1 VDLLVAEAPG
11 DDRTAVSR
19 TASWIA
25 PLLIGAVAAAY
36 FAAFVG
42 YGINLED
49 EGLILLQIAKT
60 ARGLLPYVD
69 FHTGYTPGTFYLN
82 AWLFRVFGESV
93 LPLRWALVGVNA
105 TAVALLFVLARPWGG
120 TLLAAVAALGY
131 AAFLP
136 CFVGDFASFNVP
148 YPSWYAGT
156 AFLAAQW
163 AFDRHLA
170 TRRPALLFVAGLAV
184 GIAFSFKPNAGVLAA
199 LACGLTLAF
208 LAAGRGDADRTGA
221 RVLLVAG
228 GLALAGAFSGELLGA
243 EFPMILGPPL
253 LLVAGRFWTQAP
265 ERPTMRLWPAVALV
279 ATGGVVVT
287 LPWIAYFTAKLGPM
301 GFVHEVLLL
310 GSDADRIYATPY
322 PVPIG
327 FPASW
332 PAVVAAGLVALGL
345 VGRAAVTGRVRL
357 RRAVV
362 GSALAAL
369 AFAVTLGSWAR
380 MPEGVSRSV
389 VWQAQHV
396 GFFLVPMMGL
406 ATIWWMLRRL
416 RGAASALGP
425 DGPRLVG
432 VLVFA
437 LAMFVEL
444 YPRVDTMHLI
454 VALPSALVLAVAC
467 AARLAAAWARIL
479 DVSPGV
485 CRAVIAAGGG
495 ALALV
500 AAVPNFVGL
509 TAAAQTTLA
518 SPQAPIRIES
528 ARATDL
534 GALNRVLAHLRA
546 HLGPD
551 EPVFAFPAL
560 ALVPYALGRST
571 PTPHDYYFPGRPDH
585 RAEAEI
591 VRTLAARPP
600 RYVVTLNRR
609 LGFFS
614 EAPEY
619 YFILREWIRAHYAL
633 EARFGRY
640 DVFRLAPVDMP
651 AVVEPLRAP
660 EPPRAAWR
668 AAFADP
674 DREVRRAAIRAFLD
688 AADDPDGVA
697 PLAAEVAPDE
707 PTLLLLLRNL
717 GEAGDARALP
727 YLVDTFERGTWR
739 VKGDAAGA
747 LTFLA
752 LRDQS
757 EPYVVGAAIEPP
769 LHPLG
774 AYLDRIPVPLVRHWM
789 DDYKLRREIGVF
801 AGHVLGLLRDRESR
815 GPFEATMRDETKRPF
830 LQVVAARG
838 LVRLGEPRYLCDLM
852 GLLAERK
859 HEVQDTV
866 PSWVITEAQAEPAA
880 VERCV
885 VAQLKDAPPLARETS
900 AWIAGA
906 AGLAGTAPALRAALD
921 DPAPSVR
928 IAAIWALG
936 VLRDSAARDALARIA
951 GGAADAER
959 AFASEALARLAQATS

>member
-1 VDLLVAEAPG
+1 MRRPWL
-11 DDRTAVSR
+11 
-19 TASWIA
+19 A
-25 PLLIGAVAAAY
+25 PLVVGAVAAAY

-60 ARGLLPYVD
+60 ARGGLPYVD

-82 AWLFRVFGESV
+82 AWLYRQFGESV
-93 LPLRWALVGVNA
+93 LPLRWALVVVNA
-105 TAVALLFVLARPWGG
+105 ASVALLFALARPWGG

-156 AFLAAQW
+156 LFLAAQW

-170 TRRPALLFVAGLAV
+170 TRRAGLLVLAGVFV
-184 GIAFSFKPNAGVLAA
+184 GLAFTFKPNAGVLAA

-208 LAAGRGDADRTGA
+208 LAAGRGDVDRGGA
-221 RVLLVAG
+221 RALLVAG
-228 GLALAGAFSGELLGA
+228 GLALAGAFSGEILGA

-253 LLVAGRFWTQAP
+253 VLVAGRFWAQAP
-265 ERPTMRLWPAVALV
+265 ERPAMRLWLAVALV
-279 ATGGVVVT
+279 AAGGIVVT
-287 LPWIAYFTAKLGPM
+287 VPWIAYFTAKLGPL

-332 PAVVAAGLVALGL
+332 PAVVAAGLVGLGL
-345 VGRAAVTGRVRL
+345 VGRAAAAGRVRL

-362 GSALAAL
+362 GSALAML

-380 MPEGVSRSV
+380 MPEGVSRSI

-406 ATIWWMLRRL
+406 ATIAWMLRRL
-416 RGAASALGP
+416 RGAESALGP
-425 DGPRLVG
+425 DGPRLIG

-467 AARLAAAWARIL
+467 AARLAGSWARIL
-479 DVSPGV
+479 DLPPAA
-485 CRAVIAAGGG
+485 CRAAVAAGGG

-500 AAVPNFVGL
+500 AAVPNFAGL
-509 TAAAQTTLA
+509 AADAHTTLA
-518 SPQAPIRIES
+518 SSQAPIRIET
-528 ARATDL
+528 AHATDVT
-534 GALNRVLAHLRA
+534 AFNRMLAHLRA
-546 HLGPD
+546 QLAPD
-551 EPVFAFPAL
+551 EPLFAFPAL

-591 VRTLAARPP
+591 VRMLAARPP

-640 DVFRLAPVDMP
+640 DVFRLAPNP
-651 AVVEPLRAP
+651 APRLIEALGAP
-660 EPPRAAWR
+660 EPPRPQWR

-674 DREVRRAAIRAFLD
+674 DREVRRAAIQAFL
-688 AADDPDGVA
+688 AAAGGPDGVA

-757 EPYVVGAAIEPP
+757 EPYIVGAAVEPP
-769 LHPLG
+769 THPLG
-774 AYLDRIPVPLVRHWM
+774 AYVDRIPVALVRHWM

-801 AGHVLGLLRDRESR
+801 AGHVLGLLRDPESR
-815 GPFEATMRDETKRPF
+815 GPFEATLRDETKRPF

-838 LVRLGEPRYLCDLM
+838 LVRLGEPARICDLM
-852 GLLAERK
+852 ALLATRK

-866 PSWVITEAQAEPAA
+866 PSWVIAEARAEPRE

-885 VAQLKDAPPLARETS
+885 AQLLRDAPPLARETS

-906 AGLAGTAPALRAALD
+906 AGLAGTAPALRAALE
-921 DPAPSVR
+921 DPAPAVR

-936 VLRDSAARDALARIA
+936 VLGDAAARPALARIA
-951 GGAADAER
+951 DGAVDAER
-959 AFASEALARLAQATS
+959 AFASEALERLGQARS